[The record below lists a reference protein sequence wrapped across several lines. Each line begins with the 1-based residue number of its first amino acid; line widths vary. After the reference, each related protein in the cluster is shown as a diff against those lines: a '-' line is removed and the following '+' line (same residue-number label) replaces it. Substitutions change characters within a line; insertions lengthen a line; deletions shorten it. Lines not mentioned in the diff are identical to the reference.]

1 LIATQ
6 QWTELKV
13 HTVAAMNNRLTRE
26 ELEEVVIQS
35 APYAG
40 YPAAAHA
47 VKVMSELLDG
57 KSNWL

>member
-1 LIATQ
+1 M
-6 QWTELKV
+6 